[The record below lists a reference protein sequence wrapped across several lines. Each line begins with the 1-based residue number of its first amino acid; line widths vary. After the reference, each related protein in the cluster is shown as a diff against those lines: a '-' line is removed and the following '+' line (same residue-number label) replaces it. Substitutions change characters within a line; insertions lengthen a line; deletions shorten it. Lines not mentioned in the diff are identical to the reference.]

1 MNDDHLRFPIGKFA
15 PKESYTPQELS
26 TLIARIES
34 LPSRVEALVRNFTP
48 KQMDTPYRDGGW
60 TARQVLHHISDSHTN
75 AYIRV
80 KWTIT
85 EPTPTIKAYDEKLWA
100 ETPETKLD
108 PAISINLLKAIHVKF
123 VALLKL
129 LSADDLKKQFL
140 HPETKKHMRIDRMI
154 DLYAWHGDHHLGHLG
169 IIAKK

>member
-1 MNDDHLRFPIGKFA
+1 MNDDHLRFPIGKFT

-26 TLIARIES
+26 ALVARIES
-34 LPSRVEALVRNFTP
+34 LPSRVEALVKNFTP
-48 KQMDTPYRDGGW
+48 KHLDTPYRDGGW

-75 AYIRV
+75 AYIRL

-85 EPTPTIKAYDEKLWA
+85 ESTPTIKAYDEKLWA
-100 ETPETKLD
+100 VTPETKLD
-108 PAISINLLKAIHVKF
+108 PSISIQLLKAIHAKF

-129 LSADDLKKQFL
+129 LSSEDLRKQFL
-140 HPETKKHMRIDRMI
+140 HPETQKHVRLDRMI